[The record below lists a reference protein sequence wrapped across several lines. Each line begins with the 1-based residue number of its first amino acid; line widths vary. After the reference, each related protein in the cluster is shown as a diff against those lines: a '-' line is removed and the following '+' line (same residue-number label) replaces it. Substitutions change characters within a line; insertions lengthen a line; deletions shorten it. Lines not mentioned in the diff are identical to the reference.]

1 MSHEP
6 RHSREIDKFGPTDP
20 LLGRTLA
27 GRYHIV
33 QVLGEGGIGRVYRA
47 EHARLRR
54 PVAVKVLLDEH
65 TRSKEVQQRFER
77 EALTLSALN
86 HPNIV
91 TITDFGSVGDVTYL
105 VMELVD
111 GEELSDI
118 LKSGALSPNRA
129 LRIMRQLLCSLAYAH
144 EMDVIHRDL
153 KPANVRVRRMADGT
167 DHVEV
172 LDFGLAKFVDGGN
185 ATEQL
190 TRTGLV
196 MGTPAYMAPEQ
207 ASGSNADTR
216 TDVYSAALILFEML
230 TGRRPFEA
238 DEPSELLRAHLLQP
252 PPKLSDVRKGLSV
265 TPELE
270 AFIDKALE
278 KSPGDRFLNG
288 QEMLDAFRALPE
300 HAVRA
305 PEPTQKI
312 ERSRDSGFM
321 QSLRPSARA
330 SRGEKEQG
338 TSTRLKIIVM
348 LSCVVA
354 IAAGVVGYISA
365 PATGADDEGGA
376 ASAATAAPPEKNPT
390 PADAANAKPAT
401 SEAETIGTVVAG
413 PTRPLVG
420 SPIRGTLP
428 APLKSAQARLQ
439 RGRGMTARHTRP
451 LERFQRRNPDDVRG
465 TLILGHAYAAQGK
478 PRAAI
483 RTYQQAYDQT
493 DKARGDLRMLR
504 NLLRFARVESLYGPA
519 RNALTQIYGTEAIDA
534 LDTLLAQ
541 TRDGA
546 QKQRLERL
554 RRELAR
560 AK

>member
-54 PVAVKVLLDEH
+54 PVAVKVLLEEH

-91 TITDFGSVGDVTYL
+91 TITDFGSVGDVTYI

-118 LKSGALSPNRA
+118 LKQGALSPNRA

-153 KPANVRVRRMADGT
+153 KPANVRVRRLADGT

-172 LDFGLAKFVDGGN
+172 LDFGLAKFVDGG
-185 ATEQL
+185 ASEQL

-252 PPKLSDVRKGLSV
+252 APKLSDVRKGLSV

-270 AFIDKALE
+270 AFINKALE

-305 PEPTQKI
+305 PEPTQRI

-321 QSLRPSARA
+321 QSLRPSALA
-330 SRGEKEQG
+330 SGADG
-338 TSTRLKIIVM
+338 GMSTRLKVIVM
-348 LSCVVA
+348 LSLVVA
-354 IAAGVVGYISA
+354 VAAGVVGYISA
-365 PATGADDEGGA
+365 PNNETASPGDGPTGLVAQPRNGVES
-376 ASAATAAPPEKNPT
+376 ASQRREPQTSVTGEETPPE
-390 PADAANAKPAT
+390 
-401 SEAETIGTVVAG
+401 ETVSG
-413 PTRPLVG
+413 PTRPVVA

-428 APLKSAQARLQ
+428 PPLKTAQARLQ

-451 LERFQRRNPDDVRG
+451 LELFQRRNPDDVRA

-483 RTYQQAYDQT
+483 STYQHAFEQT
-493 DKARGDLRMLR
+493 DTARGDLRMLR

-519 RNALTQIYGTEAIDA
+519 RNALTEIYGTEAIDA

-560 AK
+560 PK